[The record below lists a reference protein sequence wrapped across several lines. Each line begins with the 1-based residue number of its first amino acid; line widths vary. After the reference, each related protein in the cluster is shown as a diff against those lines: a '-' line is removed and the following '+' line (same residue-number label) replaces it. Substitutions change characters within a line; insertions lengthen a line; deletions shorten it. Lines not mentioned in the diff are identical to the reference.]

1 MSRERTLNPLEQA
14 KNQKII
20 QAFLQ
25 NDWNVLQQC
34 YEEVYGMIERL
45 VTANGG
51 TIDDARTLILDSF
64 KIFRKQCEK
73 NNFQLTAKFSTYTY
87 AVCRKLWLRK
97 LRDRKQDAM
106 SHVKVMLQRKR
117 SGEDEDS
124 TNDLSQFPEQAT
136 DEDVEQALQIQQLHK
151 IVVGMIQSLTE
162 RCKKIMLLYG
172 AEKSHR
178 EIAKL
183 LKISEGASRK
193 GIHDCK
199 TALANRIKQSVYY
212 RELCDNRAIHAFIK
226 KYVR

>member
-14 KNQKII
+14 KNRDIMR
-20 QAFLQ
+20 AFLE
-25 NDWNVLQQC
+25 NDWSILQEC
-34 YEEVYGMIERL
+34 YEGVSGMIERL

-51 TIDDARTLILDSF
+51 TIDDARNLLLDSF
-64 KIFRKQCEK
+64 KVFRKQCEK
-73 NNFQLTAKFSTYTY
+73 DDFQLTAKFSTYIY

-106 SHVKVMLQRKR
+106 NHLKVMIQRK
-117 SGEDEDS
+117 SSDDEEGA
-124 TNDLSQFPEQAT
+124 TNDLSQFPEETT

-151 IVVGMIQSLTE
+151 IVVAMIQSLTD

-172 AEKSHR
+172 AGKSHR

-193 GIHDCK
+193 GINDCK
-199 TALANRIKQSVYY
+199 TALANRIKQSAYY
-212 RELCDNRAIHAFIK
+212 QELCDNRAIHAFIK

>member
-14 KNQKII
+14 KNQEII
-20 QAFLQ
+20 RAFLK
-25 NDWNVLQQC
+25 NDWNVLQHC
-34 YEEVYGMIERL
+34 YEGVYGMIERL

-73 NNFQLTAKFSTYTY
+73 LDFELTAKFSTYIY

-106 SHVKVMLQRKR
+106 SHLKVMLKRKR
-117 SGEDEDS
+117 SEELEDG
-124 TNDLSQFPEQAT
+124 NDLSDFPEEAT

-151 IVVGMIQSLTE
+151 IVVGLIQSLSE
-162 RCKKIMLLYG
+162 RCKNIMLLYG
-172 AEKSHR
+172 AGKTHR
-178 EIAKL
+178 EIAQT

-199 TALANRIKQSVYY
+199 TALANRIKKSRYY
-212 RELCDNRAIHAFIK
+212 RDLCDNRAVHAFIK